1 MSSMAG
7 TGRIASMDQFRGYTV
22 AGMFVVNFLGG
33 IAAVHSVLKHNN
45 TYFSYADSIMP
56 SFLFACGFSY
66 RLSLLR
72 RIDQVGPAAAYRRVA
87 TRSLGL
93 VLVSLVVFGV
103 GGGFDSWSEMT
114 GRGVL
119 RFVAELVKADAWEVL
134 AIIGVCQ
141 VLIMP
146 FVARSAGVRFA
157 AMVGLSALHFGLSY
171 LFNYDFVSGKPNWM
185 DDLWGTTGRRAWD
198 GGFFGLLHWS
208 VPMLAGTLAHDVMVA
223 PGRSPGPASA
233 RLIGWGTLAMV
244 LAYGLSCFSTL
255 YGPEDRR
262 TDGLGRPEDI
272 AASPVIP
279 PLSRIADREPSE
291 LLATAP
297 LVEPEVIAANYWMM
311 DKRIVTIPFIWFST
325 GFALALYA
333 LFVLAC
339 DRLGLS
345 IELFRLLGMNPLA
358 AYVIH
363 HAVEGTVHSVVPGDS
378 PLWWALA
385 GLLIFFAITVT
396 FVRFLDRQKIY
407 LRL

>member
-72 RIDQVGPAAAYRRVA
+72 RLDQVGPQAAYRRVVM
-87 TRSLGL
+87 RSLGL
-93 VLVSLVVFGV
+93 ILVSLVVFGV

-114 GRGVL
+114 GQGVL
-119 RFVAELVKADAWEVL
+119 RFVAELLKADMWEVL

-141 VLIMP
+141 VLILP
-146 FVARSAGVRFA
+146 VVARSAGVRFA

-198 GGFFGLLHWS
+198 GGFFGVLHWS
-208 VPMLAGTLAHDVMVA
+208 VPMLAGTLSYDVMSA
-223 PGRSPGPASA
+223 AGRTRGSSSA
-233 RLIGWGTLAMV
+233 RLVGWGALAMV
-244 LAYGLSCFSTL
+244 LAYGLSCLSTL

-262 TDGLGRPEDI
+262 TDEQGQPIDI
-272 AASPVIP
+272 ATSPVLP
-279 PLSRIADREPSE
+279 PLARIADREPAD
-291 LLATAP
+291 LLAAAP
-297 LVEPEVIAANYWMM
+297 LVEPEVVARNYWMM
-311 DKRIVTIPFIWFST
+311 DKRIVTIPFILFST
-325 GFALALYA
+325 GFALALYG
-333 LFVLAC
+333 LFVIAC
-339 DRLGLS
+339 DLLGLS

-358 AYVIH
+358 AYIIH
-363 HAVEGTVHSVVPGDS
+363 HAVEGTVHSIVPKDS
-378 PLWWALA
+378 PLWWALV
-385 GLLIFFAITVT
+385 GLGLFFVITIL
-396 FVRFLDRQKIY
+396 FVRYLDRQKIY

>member
-33 IAAVHSVLKHNN
+33 IAAVHSVLKHND

-72 RIDQVGPAAAYRRVA
+72 RIEQMGSAAAYRRVA
-87 TRSLGL
+87 WRSLGL
-93 VLVSLVVFGV
+93 ILVSLVVFGV

-114 GRGVL
+114 PRGVL
-119 RFVAELVKADAWEVL
+119 RFLAELLKADLWEVL

-146 FVARSAGVRFA
+146 VVARSAGVRFGT
-157 AMVGLSALHFGLSY
+157 MVGLSAAHLGLSY
-171 LFNYDFVSGKPNWM
+171 LFNYDFVQGQPNWM
-185 DDLWGTTGRRAWD
+185 DEVWGTTGRRAWD

-208 VPMLAGTLAHDVMVA
+208 VPMLAGTLAFDVMTA
-223 PGRSPGPASA
+223 AGRSRGGGAA
-233 RLIGWGTLAMV
+233 RLVAWGALAMV
-244 LAYGLSCFSTL
+244 LAYGLSCLSTL

-262 TDGLGRPEDI
+262 TDERGNPVDIATSPVVPPLGR
-272 AASPVIP
+272 
-279 PLSRIADREPSE
+279 LSGREPAE
-291 LLATAP
+291 LLATPP
-297 LVEPEVIAANYWMM
+297 LVEPEVIARNYWMM
-311 DKRIVTIPFIWFST
+311 DKRVVTAPFIWFAT
-325 GFALALYA
+325 GFAMALYG
-333 LFVLAC
+333 LFVVAC
-339 DRLGLS
+339 DLIGLS
-345 IELFRLLGMNPLA
+345 VGLFRLLGMNPLA

-363 HAVEGTVHSVVPGDS
+363 HAVEQTVRSVVPRDA
-378 PLWWALA
+378 PLWWALT
-385 GLLIFFAITVT
+385 GLLLFFAITVL